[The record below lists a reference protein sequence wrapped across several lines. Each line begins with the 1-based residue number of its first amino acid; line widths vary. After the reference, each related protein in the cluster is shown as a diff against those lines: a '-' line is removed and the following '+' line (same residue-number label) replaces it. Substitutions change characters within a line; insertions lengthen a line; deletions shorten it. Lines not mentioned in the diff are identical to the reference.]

1 MVRFTAGSLIRCDV
15 AMKQY
20 LRLLDQTHKFILKDL
35 GETELFVRED
45 TTDLIKE
52 EVEKF
57 LDQHTFHKPELN

>member
-1 MVRFTAGSLIRCDV
+1 
-15 AMKQY
+15 MKQY

-45 TTDLIKE
+45 AAALIKE

-57 LDQHTFHKPELN
+57 LDQHTFHKPDLT